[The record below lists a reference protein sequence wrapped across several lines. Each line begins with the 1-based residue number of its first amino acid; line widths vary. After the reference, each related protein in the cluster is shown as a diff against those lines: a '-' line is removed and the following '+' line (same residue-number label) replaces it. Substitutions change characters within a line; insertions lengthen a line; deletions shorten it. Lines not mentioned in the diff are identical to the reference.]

1 MPDLCVCLICQ
12 VSNAP
17 CGFYRSVQSDG
28 MSIVNIDLSSEH
40 GENIQMFDQFCA
52 KVQQVEKEKGVILVL
67 SDESAASI
75 DREGSG
81 AALCISYLI
90 KVKGLPLETALTALK
105 AKRPELKP
113 SSSLTMDLHDY
124 QLHCRYAHSCNSF
137 PKLDNYWLHR
147 NRLSAL
153 FSSLA
158 FGTKTSSFVFMNN
171 GYSESSI

>member
-40 GENIQMFDQFCA
+40 GENIQLFDQFCA

-67 SDESAASI
+67 SDESVASVE
-75 DREGSG
+75 REGSG

-90 KVKGLPLETALTALK
+90 KVKGLPLETAFKTDRTPQKALK
-105 AKRPELKP
+105 GIP
-113 SSSLTMDLHDY
+113 
-124 QLHCRYAHSCNSF
+124 
-137 PKLDNYWLHR
+137 
-147 NRLSAL
+147 
-153 FSSLA
+153 
-158 FGTKTSSFVFMNN
+158 
-171 GYSESSI
+171 